1 MNIQD
6 YFKQRAPLQK
16 PAPLTPSDPALPEDQ
31 LEMASECS
39 LSSSAIVRQEC
50 ESMLSVS
57 SGSVHTAKNERTEI
71 KEPTA
76 LA

>member
-39 LSSSAIVRQEC
+39 LSSSAIG
-50 ESMLSVS
+50 LSVS
-57 SGSVHTAKNERTEI
+57 SGLIDTAKNERTEI